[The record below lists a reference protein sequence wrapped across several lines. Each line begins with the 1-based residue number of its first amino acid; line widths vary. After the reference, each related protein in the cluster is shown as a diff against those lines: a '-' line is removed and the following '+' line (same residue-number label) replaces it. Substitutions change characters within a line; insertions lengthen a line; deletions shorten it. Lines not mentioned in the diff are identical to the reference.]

1 MALLSTLT
9 ELEDMYEKLEEGFYE
24 SGDFPMPP
32 DKYLSS
38 DPHISPDLFDEFSV
52 LIEGLDELL
61 KGSRLLEEILNLI
74 EEDSPIYQLVYFD
87 EEDYAMDL
95 INEHP
100 DAHDEENMSD
110 IQMETSQKA
119 FEEASNLFEAARE
132 DIKLLMEDLLPLLI
146 D

>member
-1 MALLSTLT
+1 MALLNTLT

-24 SGDFPMPP
+24 SGDFPMPT

-38 DPHISPDLFDEFSV
+38 DPHVSTDLFDEFYV
-52 LIEGLDELL
+52 LIEELDELL
-61 KGSRLLEEILNLI
+61 EGSGLIGEILNLI
-74 EEDSPIYQLVYFD
+74 EEDSPIHQLVYFD
-87 EEDYAMDL
+87 EEGYAMDL

-100 DAHDEENMSD
+100 DAHDEENMSE
-110 IQMETSQKA
+110 IQMETSQEA
-119 FEEASNLFEAARE
+119 FEESADLFEAARE